1 VSIRAIFLRIQS
13 SAIVWISVPL
23 ASASCIQ
30 NWAISSDT
38 QFDNFI
44 YDFIYLTP
52 DQNLQNRRPLSGSF
66 ESGDFEKLLDRF
78 ADTLDF
84 MLRQGTDPIAFS
96 QALKQFK
103 QDNPEANIKAVV
115 RLDRDLVLV
124 QASVPESSDKAR
136 IYEKFLDNQAK
147 LQSAQQE
154 IRYLERTVEDKDKS
168 ISMMERL
175 LFASQQRPVKNILQ
189 HAETIGD
196 LMPDRSSQYTSGGDI
211 NIAQGKSAINTGTG
225 VAAGGDISGTLTLNL
240 AALRETEDPEAK
252 SSSIS

>member
-1 VSIRAIFLRIQS
+1 MREIASLRHLIKNVGILLSFPILGSVIPTFIHLCGAFLS
-13 SAIVWISVPL
+13 KA
-23 ASASCIQ
+23 
-30 NWAISSDT
+30 T
-38 QFDNFI
+38 F
-44 YDFIYLTP
+44 
-52 DQNLQNRRPLSGSF
+52 
-66 ESGDFEKLLDRF
+66 
-78 ADTLDF
+78 DF
-84 MLRQGTDPIAFS
+84 MLRQGTDPIVFS

-154 IRYLERTVEDKDKS
+154 IRYLERTVGDKDKS

-189 HAETIGD
+189 HTETIGN

-252 SSSIS
+252 SSSISRPRIS